1 MAADRADP
9 DRPPLREAVLSQD
22 LIRPGGLWEQIRVV
36 QVTGSTNA
44 DLLAEA
50 AAGAAGGRVLVAEA
64 QTAGRG
70 RLERQWV
77 SPPRASLTFS
87 VLLRPAD
94 LPQAR
99 RAWIPL
105 LAGVAV
111 ASALRRS
118 AAVDARLKWPNDV
131 LVGGAKLAGI
141 LAEQHR
147 DAVVV
152 GVGINVT
159 LSRQDL
165 PVPGATSLLL
175 ENAAE
180 MDREQV
186 LGAVLREFEHWYMA
200 WAGGTDPDASGLRAE
215 YLHRCATI
223 GRQVRV
229 ELPGGRALTGIAADV
244 DAGGRLVVRTS
255 SGLTSCTSAETAGR
269 ADRHIPC
276 HDVPYGRWR
285 PAFRGRAERADPAPT
300 LEDAAAADSHSRR
313 CGGRRSRGGDHH
325 PGGPRR
331 RARPYRCRRGRLR
344 GGAARVRGA
353 LPALA
358 DDQLP
363 AHHPQIPAP
372 LRHPDQDR
380 PGFPADQD
388 QRRLVLARA
397 HRPAAR
403 LWPAHRGVRGRAR
416 PTRPQRDPRGQEG
429 AGHALPAGRGR
440 GAAPGPR

>member
-50 AAGAAGGRVLVAEA
+50 VAGAAGGRVLVAEA

-70 RLERQWV
+70 RLERQWL

-159 LSRQDL
+159 LGRQDL
-165 PVPGATSLLL
+165 PVPGATSLRL

-186 LGAVLREFEHWYMA
+186 LGAVLRELEHWYMA
-200 WAGGTDPDASGLRAE
+200 WAGSTDPDASGLRAE

-244 DAGGRLVVRTS
+244 DAGGRLVVRTP
-255 SGLTSCTSAETAGR
+255 SGLTSVSAG
-269 ADRHIPC
+269 
-276 HDVPYGRWR
+276 DVV
-285 PAFRGRAERADPAPT
+285 
-300 LEDAAAADSHSRR
+300 H
-313 CGGRRSRGGDHH
+313 
-325 PGGPRR
+325 
-331 RARPYRCRRGRLR
+331 
-344 GGAARVRGA
+344 VR
-353 LPALA
+353 
-358 DDQLP
+358 
-363 AHHPQIPAP
+363 
-372 LRHPDQDR
+372 
-380 PGFPADQD
+380 
-388 QRRLVLARA
+388 
-397 HRPAAR
+397 
-403 LWPAHRGVRGRAR
+403 
-416 PTRPQRDPRGQEG
+416 
-429 AGHALPAGRGR
+429 
-440 GAAPGPR
+440 

>member
-1 MAADRADP
+1 MAADRAAP

-50 AAGAAGGRVLVAEA
+50 VAGAAGGRVLVAEA

-70 RLERQWV
+70 RLERQWL

-159 LSRQDL
+159 LGRQDL
-165 PVPGATSLLL
+165 PVPGATSLRL

-186 LGAVLREFEHWYMA
+186 LGAVLRELEHWYMA
-200 WAGGTDPDASGLRAE
+200 WAGSTDPDASGLRAE

-244 DAGGRLVVRTS
+244 DAGGRLVVRTP
-255 SGLTSCTSAETAGR
+255 SGLTSVSAG
-269 ADRHIPC
+269 
-276 HDVPYGRWR
+276 DVV
-285 PAFRGRAERADPAPT
+285 
-300 LEDAAAADSHSRR
+300 H
-313 CGGRRSRGGDHH
+313 
-325 PGGPRR
+325 
-331 RARPYRCRRGRLR
+331 
-344 GGAARVRGA
+344 VR
-353 LPALA
+353 
-358 DDQLP
+358 
-363 AHHPQIPAP
+363 
-372 LRHPDQDR
+372 
-380 PGFPADQD
+380 
-388 QRRLVLARA
+388 
-397 HRPAAR
+397 
-403 LWPAHRGVRGRAR
+403 
-416 PTRPQRDPRGQEG
+416 
-429 AGHALPAGRGR
+429 
-440 GAAPGPR
+440 

>member
-50 AAGAAGGRVLVAEA
+50 VAGAAGGRVLVAEA

-111 ASALRRS
+111 ASALHRS

-159 LSRQDL
+159 LGRQDL

-186 LGAVLREFEHWYMA
+186 LGA
-200 WAGGTDPDASGLRAE
+200 DPDASGLRAE

-255 SGLTSCTSAETAGR
+255 SGLTSVSAG
-269 ADRHIPC
+269 
-276 HDVPYGRWR
+276 DVV
-285 PAFRGRAERADPAPT
+285 
-300 LEDAAAADSHSRR
+300 H
-313 CGGRRSRGGDHH
+313 
-325 PGGPRR
+325 
-331 RARPYRCRRGRLR
+331 
-344 GGAARVRGA
+344 VR
-353 LPALA
+353 
-358 DDQLP
+358 
-363 AHHPQIPAP
+363 
-372 LRHPDQDR
+372 
-380 PGFPADQD
+380 
-388 QRRLVLARA
+388 
-397 HRPAAR
+397 
-403 LWPAHRGVRGRAR
+403 
-416 PTRPQRDPRGQEG
+416 
-429 AGHALPAGRGR
+429 
-440 GAAPGPR
+440 